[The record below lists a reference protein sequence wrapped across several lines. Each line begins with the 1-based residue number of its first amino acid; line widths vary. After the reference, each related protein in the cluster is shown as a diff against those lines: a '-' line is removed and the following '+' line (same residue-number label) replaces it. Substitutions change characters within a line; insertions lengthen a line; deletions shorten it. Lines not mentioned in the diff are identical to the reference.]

1 MKSSRRVLARQWR
14 LIQELTRSR
23 MGLSIQRLQEAT
35 ESSRSTV
42 YRDLEL
48 LRQAGVPIEPV
59 TVNGE
64 ARYRMLRPLEL
75 PSLGLNAL
83 QISAL
88 HLVRAELQGLA
99 GAGFVSELDA
109 LLARC
114 GPPERQLRF
123 RFAAKAPQA
132 DPDRRLMLKDIERAL
147 GGRRR
152 ARIEYRAAK
161 RHGEPS
167 VHEIEPLLVNVV
179 RGEPYLRAYC
189 LERKDERT
197 YKLNRISRF
206 ALLRDAATYEPKE
219 PPQRAFD
226 HSVKAWTGKPAPVQ
240 VQLDRE
246 VGWLAAEY
254 PLIAG
259 QQVASHTDG
268 RVTITANVAGVAEA
282 MRWVLSWGG
291 AAEAISPPELRDAT
305 RVELEKALA
314 KYRGPG
320 VARAGRGARASRRN
334 GVSRAS

>member
-14 LIQELTRSR
+14 LVQELTGSR

-75 PSLGLNAL
+75 PMLGLNAL

-88 HLVRAELQGLA
+88 HLARAELQGLA
-99 GAGFVSELDA
+99 GAGFVSELDV
-109 LLARC
+109 LLARY

-123 RFAAKAPQA
+123 RFAAKTPEA
-132 DPDRRLMLKDIERAL
+132 DSDRGLVMKDIERAL
-147 GGRRR
+147 SGRRR

-161 RHGEPS
+161 RSGERS
-167 VHEIEPLLVNVV
+167 VLEIEPLFVNVV

-189 LERKDERT
+189 IERQAERT
-197 YKLNRISRF
+197 YKLIRISRF
-206 ALLRDAATYEPKE
+206 ELLKDAATYQPEQPAHH
-219 PPQRAFD
+219 AFD
-226 HSVKAWTGKPAPVQ
+226 HSVKAWTGKPGAVR
-240 VQLDRE
+240 VRLDSE
-246 VGWLAAEY
+246 VAWLAPEY
-254 PLIAG
+254 PLIAD
-259 QQVASHTDG
+259 QRLASNPDG
-268 RVTITANVAGVAEA
+268 SVTVTANVAGVTEA

-291 AAEAISPPELRDAT
+291 AAEALSPPELRDAT
-305 RVELEKALA
+305 RAELERAVA

-320 VARAGRGARASRRN
+320 VARAGRRAASVRRN
-334 GVSRAS
+334 KVSRAS

>member
-14 LIQELTRSR
+14 LVQELTGSR

-88 HLVRAELQGLA
+88 HLARAELQGLA

-114 GPPERQLRF
+114 GLPERQLRF
-123 RFAAKAPQA
+123 RFAAKTPEVGS
-132 DPDRRLMLKDIERAL
+132 DRGLVMKDIERAL
-147 GGRRR
+147 SGRRR

-161 RHGEPS
+161 RHGQPS
-167 VHEIEPLLVNVV
+167 VLEIEPLLVNVV

-189 LERKDERT
+189 LDRKDERT

-206 ALLRDAATYEPKE
+206 ELLKDAATYEPQE
-219 PPQRAFD
+219 PPQRAFE
-226 HSVKAWTGKPAPVQ
+226 HSVKAWTGKPAPVR
-240 VQLDRE
+240 VRLDTE
-246 VGWLAAEY
+246 VAWLAAEY

-259 QQVASHTDG
+259 QQLAFHTDG
-268 RVTITANVAGVAEA
+268 SVTITASVAGVTEA

-291 AAEAISPPELRDAT
+291 AAEALSPPELRDAT
-305 RVELEKALA
+305 HAELEKAIA

-320 VARAGRGARASRRN
+320 VARAGRRGGAARRN